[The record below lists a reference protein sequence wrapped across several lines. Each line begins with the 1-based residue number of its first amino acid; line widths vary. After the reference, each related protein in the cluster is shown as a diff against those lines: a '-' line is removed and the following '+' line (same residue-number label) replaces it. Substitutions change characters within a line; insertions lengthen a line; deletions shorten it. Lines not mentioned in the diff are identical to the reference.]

1 MPKHLA
7 SVIRGFYAGP
17 KYIPCAA
24 SGKHD
29 TLSTWKKWPEFFIP
43 LPTPTAR
50 TANIISHSR
59 RNSGWRFF
67 LSWWRRRILMK
78 LSKDL
83 KEFIGLLNSR
93 KIKYLLVGGHAVA
106 FHGFPRYTGDIDF
119 FIETSPENA
128 LLVSATVQDFGFANL
143 ALKPEDFRPPET
155 IIQLGRSPNRIDIL
169 TSVTA
174 VSFEEAWKTRVET
187 SLDGLPISV
196 IGKDLLVRNKLA
208 TARPQDLADVNR
220 MTTGNDSRIAAK
232 KLKRGQKK

>member
-1 MPKHLA
+1 
-7 SVIRGFYAGP
+7 
-17 KYIPCAA
+17 
-24 SGKHD
+24 
-29 TLSTWKKWPEFFIP
+29 
-43 LPTPTAR
+43 
-50 TANIISHSR
+50 
-59 RNSGWRFF
+59 
-67 LSWWRRRILMK
+67 MK

-93 KIKYLLVGGHAVA
+93 RIKYLLVGGHAVA

-128 LLVSATVQDFGFANL
+128 ALVAAAVRDFGFANL
-143 ALKPEDFRPPET
+143 ALEPEDFRSPET

-174 VSFEEAWKTRVET
+174 VSFEEAWKTRIET
-187 SLDGLPISV
+187 SLDGLPVFV

-220 MTTGNDSRIAAK
+220 MTTGDNARIAAR